1 MHTVTV
7 STSLDAPAEI
17 VWRTATTPAAFTH
30 VAGRM
35 LRYPAAA
42 RLTEP
47 WHPGQEIRGWTFL
60 LGVIPFSVH
69 HLRVTSIDH
78 DNRELVSDERGGLV
92 RRWHHEI
99 AVDTLG
105 DDRTRYTD
113 RIEIDAGPATPIVA
127 GFAHLF
133 YRYRQRRWR
142 GLAPLLAAAA
152 G

>member
-1 MHTVTV
+1 MRTVTV
-7 STSLDAPAEI
+7 STALDAPAEV
-17 VWRTATTPAAFTH
+17 VWRAVTTPAAFNH
-30 VAGRM
+30 VAGLM

-47 WHPGQEIRGWTFL
+47 WRAGQQIRGWTFL
-60 LGVIPFSVH
+60 FGVLPFSLH
-69 HLRVTSIDH
+69 HLRVASVNH
-78 DNRELVSDERGGLV
+78 ERRALVSEEHGGLV

-99 AVDTLG
+99 VLDPL
-105 DDRTRYTD
+105 DDRRTGYTD
-113 RIEIDAGPATPIVA
+113 RIEIDAGPATPIVV

-142 GLAPLLAAAA
+142 ALAPLLASAA